1 MLIVMCLGVCV
12 DEKKDCVCVNSHI
25 LMVPFDSQD
34 NRGIVYVW
42 IGDKVNPEEARLA
55 EEIADDM
62 FGVGFFSFFL
72 LVGKLLESCY

>member
-1 MLIVMCLGVCV
+1 
-12 DEKKDCVCVNSHI
+12 
-25 LMVPFDSQD
+25 MVPFDSQD

-62 FGVGFFSFFL
+62 FGVGFLSFLIGRQAIREL
-72 LVGKLLESCY
+72 LLKYAVGSTMDRLVAIIIINDFV

>member
-1 MLIVMCLGVCV
+1 MLIVMCLGVC
-12 DEKKDCVCVNSHI
+12 EGKKMTVCVSSHI

-62 FGVGFFSFFL
+62 FGVGFLSSL
-72 LVGKLLESCY
+72 IGRQAISY